1 MNTHQVI
8 QALATSFGAPALA
21 LDDNGCASLRVDD
34 TIDLHFETGATHLL
48 HVHCSLGKLP
58 SGNRAAIY
66 ERLLTANLFGV
77 ETAGATLAIDREFG
91 EIVLCMDIGNHGW
104 TTELIQSRMQ
114 RFIDA
119 ALAWQERFDEL
130 EVVANDASAQA
141 NILQPQMLLRA

>member
-1 MNTHQVI
+1 
-8 QALATSFGAPALA
+8 
-21 LDDNGCASLRVDD
+21 
-34 TIDLHFETGATHLL
+34 
-48 HVHCSLGKLP
+48 VHCSLGKLP

-77 ETAGATLAIDREFG
+77 ETGGATLAIDREFG

-141 NILQPQMLLRA
+141 SILQPQMLLRA